1 MARVMTVVV
10 AAQGTSSILT
20 IIFQCIPVNAA
31 WDSTVTSKKCID
43 INAFYL
49 ANAVA
54 NIATDLITYT
64 LPMQLVSRIHL
75 PRKQKVALGV
85 MLCLGLLY
93 VSPSFLLSL
102 SLSFLYTCSSIHS
115 PSLYMFDRIVVPRLL
130 TLAFVSIAAHV
141 SLPSFA

>member
-1 MARVMTVVV
+1 MTAIV
-10 AAQGTSSILT
+10 AAQGISNVLAIVL
-20 IIFQCIPVNAA
+20 QCIPVNGA

-49 ANAVA
+49 GNAVA
-54 NIATDLITYT
+54 NITTDLITYI
-64 LPMQLVSRIHL
+64 LPMQLLSMIQL

-85 MLCLGLLY
+85 MLCLGFLY
-93 VSPSFLLSL
+93 VYLHFSFPLSL
-102 SLSFLYTCSSIHS
+102 PLSCLYTCSSIPF
-115 PSLYMFDRIVVPRLL
+115 PSLSMLDSIIVPRLL